1 MKLFARLL
9 GLGLCLSLWLGA
21 SQVQAWGVQGHHVI
35 ANLAWAQLTPQAKA
49 EVSRLLA
56 QEPGETLVSIS
67 TWTDEHRALALCE
80 LPQGVLCVPT

>member
-1 MKLFARLL
+1 MTLLARLL

-56 QEPGETLVSIS
+56 LEPGETLAPSPPGPMS
-67 TWTDEHRALALCE
+67 TA
-80 LPQGVLCVPT
+80 VPARHAGTM